1 MRKFK
6 FFEGIIDN
14 SWIFHAGFPQAVPV
28 EGGYVASIRNETAD
42 DLSQIHAI
50 DAEAEL
56 TRILVNEITTE
67 WDNNMITELTRNWN
81 GGHRA

>member
-1 MRKFK
+1 MMRKFK

-28 EGGYVASIRNETAD
+28 SINERTTHVASIRNETVD
-42 DLSQIHAI
+42 DLSYYHGI
-50 DAEAEL
+50 DAEDEL
-56 TRILVNEITTE
+56 TRILLNEITTE
-67 WDNNMITELTRNWN
+67 LTENWN